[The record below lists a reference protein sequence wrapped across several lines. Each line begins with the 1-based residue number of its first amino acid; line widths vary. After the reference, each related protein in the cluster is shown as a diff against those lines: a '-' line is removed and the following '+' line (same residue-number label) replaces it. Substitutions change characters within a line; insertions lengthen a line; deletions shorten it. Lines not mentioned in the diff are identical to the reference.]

1 MSSMPLSV
9 QKEMAHDVVSNCD
22 SAFII
27 LESKC
32 NIPSSLFSEVS
43 FQGDL
48 FVKLRPNFWSKY
60 RYCSSWG
67 AAEDSE
73 ISMKDI
79 ILNNS
84 QDDGIKLHPLISNAM
99 SNIMPS
105 GAESRVKTKK
115 LKSNKINKS
124 VVVKCPPPAYEEN
137 DEATLK
143 IMSSFSNGPSRS
155 ICNIF
160 YDKDPKG
167 RKLGSPVLYIIEDY
181 VGLATDIIKTIN
193 FYGESSARGICP
205 VSWPAIELNDTV
217 VLISSIMKNRALS
230 YLIPVMNMIKAKL
243 PESQLNRTSKLSCLM
258 ICSSFKTCLKFEE
271 YCHFICPHVKVI
283 SIYHS
288 KELDGNTHAEIL
300 NGCDIIIATPLSLL
314 RHLANNA
321 INLDSLDTLI
331 FEDGNL
337 LPLFK
342 TFYHEIN
349 QVMKSLSNYDLRII
363 VSSNCWSDELKVFND
378 SYLVTENNP
387 MPTVITDAPLEAAI
401 YGGVQLSIFHLS
413 NISLKVNK
421 LVELLKAKCS
431 HRTVV
436 FASKHDFD
444 TLYETL
450 ISSSETIIA
459 ISKKRANMS
468 QEGVLKM
475 WFGNEASFVT
485 LLITDEMLIYV
496 IEEIYNADCIIH
508 FNLPHQ
514 SRTEFQ
520 LRFMLMRDN
529 FKRYK
534 CDRKQT
540 TCHIFVDDQNDQG
553 LKYIY
558 QFLLRVKNNKITDV
572 ISKNSPEYDQLIA
585 YFKNSISSLCFN
597 FKWRG
602 SCGVKNMCPFRHR
615 FDPKLDQIF
624 HPFFPTEGIISFTVG
639 GLHEDYPLE
648 MNIKIKKLKS
658 ENQICDF
665 EKSNLELM
673 EELKGVDTRG
683 LSLIIKPEP
692 DTLYLFKH
700 KVNDLRRIRTI
711 PRNGQHV
718 IQFYDLDG
726 NEDVID
732 FDEDQHIL
740 YECPSHIANENKYP
754 RSRAQIVFIGV
765 KPLDKDSEWCRV
777 IRDTILDAV
786 CTTNSGGQTLT
797 PQISGRIV
805 LRIGYTFWLSELEIL
820 NETLESGIH
829 QSKVQLL
836 KKNIF
841 LSKQMPLVEHD
852 EVSLNSF
859 YKIAEFF
866 KDHHQYDSHDSSL
879 SIENRIESDKDLDYE
894 NLMPMTSAF
903 FNDPYEEVVISNL
916 ESPDSFYV
924 QRIKFLDLLTS
935 LEDDIEADV
944 IQNKFIFQNGSNYR
958 KGDLILAKYNG
969 KFRRG
974 KILDSNVEIQILYV
988 DYGTISIV
996 HRSDIIPYNSYIL
1009 DYFNRLPCQ
1018 AIKCHL
1024 HNVSPIGIEW
1034 YVECLDYLNYEVM
1047 SYEKIICEIRSTSP
1061 EDSFGYSVAL
1071 FIPDEQNNGIF
1082 VCLAQYLYEC
1092 EYCEI
1097 IDATQYCSQTLNY
1110 FNTDGFNSDLSSD
1123 EGDHVQPP
1131 SLNAI
1136 SAGDQII
1143 TSDVNLFSSSNDGM
1157 EIKLPEFIKWYESC
1171 SELFLTVSWKL
1182 IYDAP
1187 INPNSLYI
1195 RIDKYSVFIRY
1206 MEKDSIMHETPIP
1219 LILNDLVKPSKT
1231 SVVYGK
1237 GRSFKLVLVKKSK
1250 KIWNA
1255 ALFSGLSFQWI
1266 TFDFDRNPEK
1276 SHKSNS
1282 PLPIDKKAH
1291 IAFPEAYFDHSGSEE
1306 SDEYASSVESLD

>member
-1 MSSMPLSV
+1 
-9 QKEMAHDVVSNCD
+9 
-22 SAFII
+22 
-27 LESKC
+27 
-32 NIPSSLFSEVS
+32 
-43 FQGDL
+43 
-48 FVKLRPNFWSKY
+48 
-60 RYCSSWG
+60 
-67 AAEDSE
+67 
-73 ISMKDI
+73 
-79 ILNNS
+79 
-84 QDDGIKLHPLISNAM
+84 
-99 SNIMPS
+99 
-105 GAESRVKTKK
+105 
-115 LKSNKINKS
+115 
-124 VVVKCPPPAYEEN
+124 
-137 DEATLK
+137 
-143 IMSSFSNGPSRS
+143 
-155 ICNIF
+155 
-160 YDKDPKG
+160 
-167 RKLGSPVLYIIEDY
+167 
-181 VGLATDIIKTIN
+181 
-193 FYGESSARGICP
+193 
-205 VSWPAIELNDTV
+205 
-217 VLISSIMKNRALS
+217 
-230 YLIPVMNMIKAKL
+230 
-243 PESQLNRTSKLSCLM
+243 M

-349 QVMKSLSNYDLRII
+349 QVMKSLS
-363 VSSNCWSDELKVFND
+363 K
-378 SYLVTENNP
+378 
-387 MPTVITDAPLEAAI
+387 
-401 YGGVQLSIFHLS
+401 
-413 NISLKVNK
+413 NK

-468 QEGVLKM
+468 QEGALKM

-534 CDRKQT
+534 CDPKQT
-540 TCHIFVDDQNDQG
+540 TCHIFVDDQKYQG

-585 YFKNSISSLCFN
+585 YFKN
-597 FKWRG
+597 R
-602 SCGVKNMCPFRHR
+602 
-615 FDPKLDQIF
+615 
-624 HPFFPTEGIISFTVG
+624 

-658 ENQICDF
+658 ENQIFDF

-683 LSLIIKPEP
+683 LSLIMKPEP

-841 LSKQMPLVEHD
+841 LSKQIPL
-852 EVSLNSF
+852 
-859 YKIAEFF
+859 
-866 KDHHQYDSHDSSL
+866 DHHQYDSHDSSL

-903 FNDPYEEVVISNL
+903 LNDPYEEVVISNL

-1061 EDSFGYSVAL
+1061 EASFGYSVAL

-1206 MEKDSIMHETPIP
+1206 MEKDSIMHETPIL

-1306 SDEYASSVESLD
+1306 SDEYASSEIQEISSMRYSGTESGLQFDTLNFYKEPGFIGNEEMYYQDEAILTRPFFGKSIILTGCKPWTLFNETHFHAPRDFGDFVDKVRSIRLGCFSGITFKGLDLAINTTRYFNY